1 MAAGK
6 RAPQGDAGA
15 ASDSESAG
23 RSGSGPRAARGAAR
37 TWPRAGTSGSAA
49 LLLPAGHGAPQPS
62 EWPGGQVCHRPPWD
76 CTAVTPGFWKQMA
89 QARLSKGW
97 VLPLRVG
104 GCPRDASERP
114 TARIPKTARV

>member
-49 LLLPAGHGAPQPS
+49 LLLPEGHGAPQPVRVARGTGLSPPSLGLHSCDTRLLEADGAGAS
-62 EWPGGQVCHRPPWD
+62 EQ
-76 CTAVTPGFWKQMA
+76 
-89 QARLSKGW
+89 RLGAASACGR
-97 VLPLRVG
+97 LPEGRQ
-104 GCPRDASERP
+104 RDANGEDP
-114 TARIPKTARV
+114 